1 MFNMIKY
8 NSHHWLL
15 FIRGKWRVRVA
26 RLIKVS
32 HATLRWIVWAV
43 IKYLTSLV
51 SGSFLSRCLEKVNLA
66 SFLWLKAVTLILCW
80 VSIRISLHK
89 LSASRQSWKMGVKYC
104 STRFFFLARLL
115 YTMMIMHIVL
125 PNKANVL
132 PVLRWVTNASRK
144 QAEHLYA
151 GYNIYTQ
158 PAGNVWFS
166 ETISRKWRYVN
177 IIHDLSWIVKIN

>member
-15 FIRGKWRVRVA
+15 FIRGKWGVQVA
-26 RLIKVS
+26 RIIKVS

-51 SGSFLSRCLEKVNLA
+51 SSSFLSRCLEKVNLA
-66 SFLWLKAVTLILCW
+66 SLLWLKVVTLILCW

-89 LSASRQSWKMGVKYC
+89 LSVSRKSWKMGVKYC
-104 STRFFFLARLL
+104 LTQFFLARLL
-115 YTMMIMHIVL
+115 YTMMIIHIVL

-132 PVLRWVTNASRK
+132 PVLRRVTNAIVESR
-144 QAEHLYA
+144 QSTSMQGTYLHS
-151 GYNIYTQ
+151 T
-158 PAGNVWFS
+158 
-166 ETISRKWRYVN
+166 
-177 IIHDLSWIVKIN
+177 SWKRLV